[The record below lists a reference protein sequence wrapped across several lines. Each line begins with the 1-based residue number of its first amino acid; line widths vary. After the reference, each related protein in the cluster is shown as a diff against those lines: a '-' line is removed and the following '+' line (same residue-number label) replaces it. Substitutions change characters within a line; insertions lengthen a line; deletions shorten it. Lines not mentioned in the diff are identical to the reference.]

1 MASKRCRICGKVFK
15 TDRALKQH
23 MKTVHRGYYYGVR
36 FGIAGAII
44 LAILVSAFAY
54 SALAPPPSVSPTS
67 ASEIPTTTSTVTSS
81 AKTSTETTSSKY
93 APDFSLPE
101 IDSLGLTG
109 RMISLSQFE
118 GKPVFIEFIS
128 PNCGHCIKMTPII
141 KELEKKYGDRIVFLT
156 VVLGYS
162 KNKTLAESLASM
174 FISKHEVNW
183 IHVIDHDW
191 KVFGE
196 YGVSGTPTYI
206 ILNRDHVEVGRIIG
220 EAEEKT
226 LENALQK
233 VI

>member
-1 MASKRCRICGKVFK
+1 
-15 TDRALKQH
+15 
-23 MKTVHRGYYYGVR
+23 
-36 FGIAGAII
+36 
-44 LAILVSAFAY
+44 
-54 SALAPPPSVSPTS
+54 
-67 ASEIPTTTSTVTSS
+67 
-81 AKTSTETTSSKY
+81 
-93 APDFSLPE
+93 
-101 IDSLGLTG
+101 
-109 RMISLSQFE
+109 
-118 GKPVFIEFIS
+118 
-128 PNCGHCIKMTPII
+128 MTPII